1 MSSIQSSFAQNK
13 SRSLVTVGT
22 ASFVPDATLASLL
35 TTATAVSVGSVAVV
49 PGTTAGITLFKTF
62 TALAGKTSLAAGET
76 LTDLGTET
84 TVEISGDFTAVVKF
98 RRVKRSNGALTSGN
112 PLDNAVTGFVV
123 VENTVSEAAGVSA
136 NANVLV
142 ARV

>member
-13 SRSLVTVGT
+13 SRSLVTVGS

-35 TTATAVSVGSVAVV
+35 TTATASQVGSVAVIPTV
-49 PGTTAGITLFKTF
+49 ALFKTF
-62 TALAGKTSLAAGET
+62 SALAGNTTLAAGET

-123 VENTVSEAAGVSA
+123 VENTVSEAVGTSA